1 MHRALLNWLL
11 AHGIILIMTDIK
23 KFERVLKGLA
33 NRRRLAILKYLN
45 GVKEANVAQI
55 SEVINLSFKATS
67 KHLGI
72 LANLDILE
80 KEQRSLEMF
89 YCLPKELGLI
99 TKNVINVISNSRE

>member
-1 MHRALLNWLL
+1 M
-11 AHGIILIMTDIK
+11 K

-45 GVKEANVAQI
+45 SVKEANVAQI
-55 SEVINLSFKATS
+55 SEIINLSFKATS

-89 YCLPKELGLI
+89 YHLAKNLGFI
-99 TKNVINVISNSRE
+99 TKNIINTISNSRE

>member
-1 MHRALLNWLL
+1 MVD
-11 AHGIILIMTDIK
+11 MK

-33 NRRRLAILKYLN
+33 NRRRLAILKFLN
-45 GVKEANVAQI
+45 SVKEANVADI
-55 SEVINLSFKATS
+55 AEVINLSFKATS

-89 YCLPKELGLI
+89 YRLSKDLNSI
-99 TKNVINVISNSRE
+99 VKNVIGNISIGSNSRE

>member
-1 MHRALLNWLL
+1 
-11 AHGIILIMTDIK
+11 MTTDLK

-33 NRRRLAILKYLN
+33 NRRRLAILKFLN
-45 GVKEANVAQI
+45 SIKEANVAQI
-55 SEVINLSFKATS
+55 AEVINLSFKATS

-89 YCLPKELGLI
+89 YRLAKEQVQI
-99 TKNVINVISNSRE
+99 VKNVINNLVAISNSRE